1 MEMGQNF
8 GIEALIREYPGMGSY
23 LKIDSGTFG
32 LVDLKNNDPKTP
44 FKGVDQVK

>member
-8 GIEALIREYPGMGSY
+8 GLEARIREYPGMGSC

-32 LVDLKNNDPKTP
+32 AVDLKNNDLKSPLR
-44 FKGVDQVK
+44 GAD